1 MESSFTKRFFWAIST
16 IAVNNL
22 KSKNMK
28 TGITKS
34 KALLFFLFIGAFSQ
48 AQISGNQVYGNS
60 SSNSNRSQNSQT
72 LSVNNN
78 ALSVS
83 ISILM
88 NSKADGF
95 VLTLGLNQEAESV
108 KACNAQINTRID
120 GFMAQVKTL
129 GIKKEDSYID
139 FISQT
144 KVYDFTVEGTTARQ
158 FETGFEIKKNIIIT
172 TKNVSDLEK
181 IITMASAYEIH
192 DIIKVDYFNE
202 NSDQIHNTLFDVALT
217 MADAKKDKYL
227 KAFKKKIVGTP
238 DANEVF
244 EVYFPKNQYK
254 AYQAY
259 ESAEIETNYNNRN
272 VNYMKKLARKN
283 KSFYYD
289 GVSTA
294 GFDKIINPN
303 QTEVGIQ
310 YTLTLTVSYKIDTS
324 I

>member
-1 MESSFTKRFFWAIST
+1 
-16 IAVNNL
+16 
-22 KSKNMK
+22 MK
-28 TGITKS
+28 TVHLKF
-34 KALLFFLFIGAFSQ
+34 KMFFFFLLTITAAK

-60 SSNSNRSQNSQT
+60 NYNANANRSQSSQT
-72 LSVNNN
+72 ISVNNN
-78 ALSVS
+78 VIAVSV
-83 ISILM
+83 SILM
-88 NSKADGF
+88 NTEADGF
-95 VLTLGLNQEAESV
+95 VMTLGLNEEAETV
-108 KACNAQINTRID
+108 KDCNQKINTRIE
-120 GFMAQVKTL
+120 GFLAKIKAL
-129 GIKKEDSYID
+129 GIKKEESYVD

-144 KVYDFTVEGTTARQ
+144 KVYDFTVDGTTAKQ
-158 FETGFEIKKNIIIT
+158 FEKGFEIKKNIIIS
-172 TKNVSDLEK
+172 TKNITNLEK
-181 IITMASAYEIH
+181 IITMASEY
-192 DIIKVDYFNE
+192 DIYDVIKVEYFSE
-202 NSDQIHNTLFDVALT
+202 DSDKIHSSLFDEALE
-217 MADAKKDKYL
+217 MAEMKKDKYL
-227 KAFKKKIVGTP
+227 KSFKKRIVGTP

-254 AYQAY
+254 VYQAY

-294 GFDKIINPN
+294 GFDRVINPN